1 MIVIKFSLKQARNY
15 CGLSQEE
22 MAKKLGVTLKTYYL
36 YENYQ
41 SEMRYSTAVK
51 FSEITGV
58 DQDNIFFLKNN
69 NT

>member
-1 MIVIKFSLKQARNY
+1 
-15 CGLSQEE
+15 